1 MKLCVIPARGGSKRI
16 PRKNIRMFAGRPM
29 LAHSIQAAQA
39 CGLFDHI
46 VVSTEDERIAEV
58 AMANG
63 AEVPFL
69 RPRSLADD
77 HTGTDAVARHAIE
90 WFQAAGK
97 PVSHTCCVYATAP
110 FLRAADLCA
119 GYEKLIASGKSFVF
133 SATRYVFPIQRAIR
147 LNAKGE
153 VEALFPE
160 HLFSRSQDL
169 EPAYHDAG
177 QFYWGTAQAYL
188 DEEIIFSPASLIVE
202 LPHYRV
208 QDIDTEDDWESAELM
223 YRLLQDREQRRASRQ
238 P

>member
-29 LAHSIQAAQA
+29 LAHSIQAARA
-39 CGLFDHI
+39 SGLFDRI
-46 VVSTEDERIAEV
+46 VVSTDDEQIAAV
-58 AMANG
+58 AEAHG
-63 AEVPFL
+63 AEIPFL
-69 RPRSLADD
+69 RPRALADD
-77 HTGTDAVARHAIE
+77 YTGTDAVVRHAIA
-90 WFQAAGK
+90 WFQADGQ

-110 FLRAADLCA
+110 FLRAGDIRA

-133 SATRYVFPIQRAIR
+133 AATRYVFPIQRSIR
-147 LNAKGE
+147 LNERGE

-169 EPAYHDAG
+169 PPAYHDAG

-188 DEEIIFSPASLIVE
+188 DEEVIFSPASLIVE

-208 QDIDTEDDWESAELM
+208 RDIDTEDDWEEAELM
-223 YRLLQDREQRRASRQ
+223 YRLLQDRENRRTGEQ